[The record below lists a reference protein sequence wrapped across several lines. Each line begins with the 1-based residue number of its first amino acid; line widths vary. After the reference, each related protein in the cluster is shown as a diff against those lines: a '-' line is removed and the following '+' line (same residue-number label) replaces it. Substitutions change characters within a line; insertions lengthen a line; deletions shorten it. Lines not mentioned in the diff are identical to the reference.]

1 MKTET
6 DEQIMSFS
14 TIVEEIVYMKDV
26 SYMEA
31 IIIYCEENNVE
42 VEVAASLINA
52 NLKYLIQL
60 EAETLNFLPKSN
72 TTKLPI

>member
-1 MKTET
+1 MKAET